1 MPTNNLKHVGQLVNT
16 QRRCIV
22 VFREVPDD
30 IENCLVV
37 DTDALPDWM
46 HDDII
51 KAVES
56 APAQA
61 ESDFYE
67 YAQRTVFTDGSA
79 MLTKLHTA
87 RLLQK
92 QPTTNVSMTPNRE
105 SSILL
110 SDLNALIR
118 QQQNGGK
125 PPAPAKSAQDNAS
138 VAEDKTLGLSDD
150 DIAKQLLTQ
159 AEQFEKEALALRE
172 SAYEMSPELK
182 PRRGRPS
189 KAKVEA
195 QAQAEAEAE
204 AES

>member
-30 IENCLVV
+30 IDNCLVV

-56 APAQA
+56 PAAQS

-87 RLLQK
+87 KLLQK
-92 QPTTNVSMTPNRE
+92 QPSTNVSMTPNRE
-105 SSILL
+105 TSILL

-118 QQQNGGK
+118 QQANGGK
-125 PPAPAKSAQDNAS
+125 PLAPEAKADAP
-138 VAEDKTLGLSDD
+138 VVEDKTLGLSDD
-150 DIAKQLLTQ
+150 DIAQQLLTQ

-172 SAYEMSPELK
+172 SAYEMAPELK

-195 QAQAEAEAE
+195 KAQAEAEAE

>member
-1 MPTNNLKHVGQLVNT
+1 MPTNNLKHVGNLVNT

-30 IENCLVV
+30 IDNCLVV

-46 HDDII
+46 HDDVI

-56 APAQA
+56 PAAQA
-61 ESDFYE
+61 AGEFYE
-67 YAQRTVFTDGSA
+67 YAQRTVFTDGSP

-87 RLLQK
+87 KLLQK
-92 QPTTNVSMTPNRE
+92 QPSTNVSMTPNRE
-105 SSILL
+105 TSILL

-118 QQQNGGK
+118 QQANGGK
-125 PPAPAKSAQDNAS
+125 PLAPEAKADAP
-138 VAEDKTLGLSDD
+138 VVEDKTLGLSDN
-150 DIAKQLLTQ
+150 DIAQQLLTQ

-195 QAQAEAEAE
+195 KAQAEAEAE